1 MAIGSPDKAARLEQL
16 RGYARVQVWSGY
28 ADDAQVRREV
38 AEAVR
43 DEVSDEDR
51 VRVLVDEM
59 VEAAHDDLAKAAATW
74 PVETSYDRFQQ
85 ALRALEQADVVV
97 LEACQD
103 HWSADEELRRR
114 AEAGRQPRGIAYF
127 TPADVWHAVDHEML
141 ELNVWHGN
149 SANVREG
156 DDLITFVQQVL
167 ADHGLTTR
175 FDEGRLEVTMAWERR
190 PGTAPDPHAQ

>member
-43 DEVSDEDR
+43 DEVRDEDR
-51 VRVLVDEM
+51 VRVLVDEL

-103 HWSADEELRRR
+103 HWSADAELRRR
-114 AEAGRQPRGIAYF
+114 SRGRPSAARNRVLHARGRLARRRPRDARAQRLARQQRQRPRG
-127 TPADVWHAVDHEML
+127 
-141 ELNVWHGN
+141 
-149 SANVREG
+149 
-156 DDLITFVQQVL
+156 
-167 ADHGLTTR
+167 
-175 FDEGRLEVTMAWERR
+175 
-190 PGTAPDPHAQ
+190 